1 MSILHRPRVT
11 VGKVIMNL
19 EELCSV
25 FLIHRDIENAS
36 TRAHEPCDPKS

>member
-1 MSILHRPRVT
+1 MSMLHRPRVT

-19 EELCSV
+19 ELCSV